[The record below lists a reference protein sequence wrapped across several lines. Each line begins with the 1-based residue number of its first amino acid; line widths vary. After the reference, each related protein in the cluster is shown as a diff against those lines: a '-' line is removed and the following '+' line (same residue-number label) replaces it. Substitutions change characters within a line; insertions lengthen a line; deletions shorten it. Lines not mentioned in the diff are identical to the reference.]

1 MPENAVGDRPLDVGG
16 KICYLSR
23 SRGWLTERSTKA
35 VPSDGN
41 LLAVAL
47 GRPVWTA
54 GTAWESLFH
63 RPMPRG
69 LSAAFWKTMV
79 RAKLDEDDVTH
90 LRAAARSLGVRIEL
104 RP

>member
-1 MPENAVGDRPLDVGG
+1 MAEDGVNDRPPVRGG
-16 KICYLSR
+16 RICYLSR

-41 LLAVAL
+41 LLAVAI

-63 RPMPRG
+63 RSMPPG
-69 LSAAFWKTMV
+69 LNTAFWKSMV
-79 RAKLDEDDVTH
+79 RARLDETDIAH
-90 LRAAARSLGVRIEL
+90 LQAAARSLGVRILL

>member
-1 MPENAVGDRPLDVGG
+1 VTDPPRAAPGRT
-16 KICYLSR
+16 CYLSR

-41 LLAVAL
+41 LLAAAL
-47 GRPVWTA
+47 GHPVWTA

-69 LSAAFWKTMV
+69 LSSAFLKSMV
-79 RAKLDEDDVTH
+79 RARLDESDVAH
-90 LRAAARSLGVRIEL
+90 LTAAARSLGVRIEW

>member
-1 MPENAVGDRPLDVGG
+1 MSDPPLPSGG
-16 KICYLSR
+16 KTCYLSR

-35 VPSDGN
+35 VPSEGN

-69 LSAAFWKTMV
+69 LSSAFWKAMV
-79 RAKLDEDDVTH
+79 RVRLDEIDVAH
-90 LRAAARSLGVRIEL
+90 LQAAARSLGVRIEW